1 LMERLASMA
10 SASSLMP
17 WTSLLSS
24 VKRKCNSNWVS
35 TSNLRE
41 IYLSSYTALF
51 SETVTKR

>member
-41 IYLSSYTALF
+41 IYLSFYTVLF
-51 SETVTKR
+51 SETVTRR